1 MDLEPRDVLQSIKEA
16 LYVEGGLVLAIFI
29 IGYVAFMR

>member
-16 LYVEGGLVLAIFI
+16 LYVEGSLVLAIFV
-29 IGYVAFMR
+29 IGYVAFLR

>member
-16 LYVEGGLVLAIFI
+16 LYVEGAVVLAILFI
-29 IGYVAFMR
+29 VGVLVTR